1 MPHGSDPRRRPDQ
14 QSPDSGASIPP
25 DWWGSLSDDRL
36 PTEGRAARHRQSW
49 RLRLHRLGIRLSTP
63 AVILTVAGAV
73 VAFSFGYAM
82 VGDVAAALIVVGLL
96 AATVMHHRRSA
107 SSRDSNRWR

>member
-1 MPHGSDPRRRPDQ
+1 
-14 QSPDSGASIPP
+14 
-25 DWWGSLSDDRL
+25 
-36 PTEGRAARHRQSW
+36 
-49 RLRLHRLGIRLSTP
+49 
-63 AVILTVAGAV
+63 VILTVAGAV